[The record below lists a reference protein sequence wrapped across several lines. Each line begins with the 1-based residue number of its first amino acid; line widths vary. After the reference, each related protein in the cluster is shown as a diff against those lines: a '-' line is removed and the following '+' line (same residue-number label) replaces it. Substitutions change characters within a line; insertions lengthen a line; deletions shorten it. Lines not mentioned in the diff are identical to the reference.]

1 MNIMFYEQCFNDLST
16 DFLLLRTA
24 LCSVDVARQSRD
36 MVDDMLEEMASNPAH
51 TVDMVLDY
59 NGRTSGP
66 ALGWG
71 DEESLPVPAS
81 PKGFTSSLCAIKN
94 GRKTMEDRHIII
106 HDLNKALGLTVR
118 LSKKQVG
125 MDEVCYK

>member
-1 MNIMFYEQCFNDLST
+1 MLQQFFHSLSSS
-16 DFLLLRTA
+16 FLYTA

-36 MVDDMLEEMASNPAH
+36 MVDDMLEEMAADSAH

-71 DEESLPVPAS
+71 DEEGEQNGTTTPVPAS

-118 LSKKQVG
+118 LLKI
-125 MDEVCYK
+125 